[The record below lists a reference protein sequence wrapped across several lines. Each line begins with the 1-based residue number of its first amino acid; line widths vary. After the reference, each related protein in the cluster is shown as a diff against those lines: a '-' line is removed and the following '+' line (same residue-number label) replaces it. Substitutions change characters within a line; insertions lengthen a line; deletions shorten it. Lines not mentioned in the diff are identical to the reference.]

1 MSFQGSLAELPLP
14 DVIQLVSSSGK
25 TGCFHLTDGDIK
37 GQIFIHEGKIVHAQV
52 EDLSG
57 EEAVYQLAIWSRGEF
72 FFETGAAVA
81 ANTITKTNTNL
92 LMEAARR
99 LDEWRVL
106 QKKVPSMDLVPEF
119 VIPEG
124 REGQINLNTSEW
136 LILSKIDGRR
146 SIKAIANAS
155 SHSTFDACKI
165 LYGLI
170 ATNLIRLKEAP
181 AAAAP
186 RTPPAPVQAPPPAAS
201 APASSVAPPTPTAS
215 GPETRPPNAPLP
227 RQATIPPGSMTQ
239 AGTELVQRLLKIRDT
254 ANALL
259 GAGGEAVVQK
269 HVVAARLA
277 IERGAGIE
285 VVEQAIQQIAAAA
298 AILKGPQATDIVL
311 ERLRATR

>member
-1 MSFQGSLAELPLP
+1 MSFQGSLSELPLP

-25 TGCFHLTDGDIK
+25 TGCFHLTDGDVK
-37 GQIFIHEGKIVHAQV
+37 GQIYIQEGRIVHAQV

-72 FFETGAAVA
+72 FFETGASVA

-106 QKKVPSMDLVPEF
+106 QKKVPSMELVPEF

-155 SHSTFDACKI
+155 SHSTFEACKI

-170 ATNLIRLKEAP
+170 ATNLIRLKEPPAAP
-181 AAAAP
+181 AP
-186 RTPPAPVQAPPPAAS
+186 RPQAPPAPSLSAS
-201 APASSVAPPTPTAS
+201 TSNAS
-215 GPETRPPNAPLP
+215 GTITGPTGRPANAPLP
-227 RQATIPPGSMTQ
+227 RQATMPPGTMPQ
-239 AGTELVQRLLKIRDT
+239 ASLELIQRLVRIRDT

-259 GAGGEAVVQK
+259 GAGGEPVVQK

-285 VVEQAIQQIAAAA
+285 AVETAIQQIASAA

-311 ERLRATR
+311 ERLRAAR

>member
-14 DVIQLVSSSGK
+14 DVIQLVASAGK
-25 TGCFHLTDGDIK
+25 TGRFHLTDGDVK
-37 GQIFIHEGKIVHAQV
+37 GQIYIHEGKIVHAQV

-57 EEAVYQLAIWSRGEF
+57 EEAVYQLAIWNRGEF
-72 FFETGAAVA
+72 VFETGATIA
-81 ANTITKTNTNL
+81 ANTISKTNTNL

-155 SHSTFDACKI
+155 SHSTFEACKI

-170 ATNLIRLKEAP
+170 ATNLIRLKDP
-181 AAAAP
+181 L
-186 RTPPAPVQAPPPAAS
+186 APPPASKPSNPAAS
-201 APASSVAPPTPTAS
+201 PATHPTGRPT
-215 GPETRPPNAPLP
+215 TDPLP
-227 RQATIPPGSMTQ
+227 RPANLPQSPLSPASL
-239 AGTELVQRLLKIRDT
+239 ELLQRLVRVRDI
-254 ANALL
+254 ASALL
-259 GAGGEAVVQK
+259 GAGGEPMVQK
-269 HVVAARLA
+269 HVQEARLG
-277 IERGAGIE
+277 IERGAGSE
-285 VVEQAIQQIAAAA
+285 VLDQAIQRIATDAAS
-298 AILKGPQATDIVL
+298 IKGPQATDIVL
-311 ERLRATR
+311 ERLRAVK

>member
-1 MSFQGSLAELPLP
+1 MSFQGSLSELPLP

-25 TGCFHLTDGDIK
+25 TGCFHLTDGDVK
-37 GQIFIHEGKIVHAQV
+37 GQIYIQEGRIVHAQV

-106 QKKVPSMDLVPEF
+106 QKKVPSMELVPEF

-155 SHSTFDACKI
+155 SHSTFEACKI

-181 AAAAP
+181 VAPAARPAAI
-186 RTPPAPVQAPPPAAS
+186 AAPPPQSLSAS
-201 APASSVAPPTPTAS
+201 TSGAPQVSPTGATA
-215 GPETRPPNAPLP
+215 RPANAPLP
-227 RQATIPPGSMTQ
+227 RQTTMAPGALSPAAQ
-239 AGTELVQRLLKIRDT
+239 ELVQRLVKIRDT

-277 IERGAGIE
+277 LERGAGVE
-285 VVEQAIQQIAAAA
+285 VIEQAIQQIASAA

-311 ERLRATR
+311 ERLRAAR

>member
-1 MSFQGSLAELPLP
+1 MSFQGSLSELALP
-14 DVIQLVSSSGK
+14 DVIQLVSSSEK
-25 TGCFHLTDGDIK
+25 TGCFHLTDGEVK
-37 GQIFIHEGKIVHAQV
+37 GEIYIHEGKIVHAQV

-72 FFETGAAVA
+72 FFETGVTVA
-81 ANTITKTNTNL
+81 ANTITKANTNL

-106 QKKVPSMDLVPEF
+106 QRKVPSMDLVPEF

-155 SHSTFDACKI
+155 SHSTFEACKI

-181 AAAAP
+181 AAP
-186 RTPPAPVQAPPPAAS
+186 
-201 APASSVAPPTPTAS
+201 
-215 GPETRPPNAPLP
+215 
-227 RQATIPPGSMTQ
+227 
-239 AGTELVQRLLKIRDT
+239 
-254 ANALL
+254 
-259 GAGGEAVVQK
+259 
-269 HVVAARLA
+269 
-277 IERGAGIE
+277 
-285 VVEQAIQQIAAAA
+285 
-298 AILKGPQATDIVL
+298 
-311 ERLRATR
+311 

>member
-1 MSFQGSLAELPLP
+1 MSFQGSLSELPLP

-25 TGCFHLTDGDIK
+25 TGCFHLTDGDVK
-37 GQIFIHEGKIVHAQV
+37 GQIYIQEGKIVHAQV

-72 FFETGAAVA
+72 FFETGATVA

-106 QKKVPSMDLVPEF
+106 QRKVPSMDLVPEF

-155 SHSTFDACKI
+155 SHSTFEACKI

-170 ATNLIRLKEAP
+170 ATNLIRLKEPVAAP
-181 AAAAP
+181 APRPAA
-186 RTPPAPVQAPPPAAS
+186 PPAPSLSASTPSATGPITGPTGRPA
-201 APASSVAPPTPTAS
+201 
-215 GPETRPPNAPLP
+215 NAPLP
-227 RQATIPPGSMTQ
+227 RQATMPPGTMPQ
-239 AGTELVQRLLKIRDT
+239 ASIELVQRLVRIRDT

-259 GAGGEAVVQK
+259 GTGGEPVVQK

-277 IERGAGIE
+277 IERGAG
-285 VVEQAIQQIAAAA
+285 VEAVETAIQQIASAA

-311 ERLRATR
+311 ERLRAAR

>member
-1 MSFQGSLAELPLP
+1 MSFQGSLSELPLP

-25 TGCFHLTDGDIK
+25 TGCFHLTDGDVK
-37 GQIFIHEGKIVHAQV
+37 GQIYIHEGKIVHAQV

-81 ANTITKTNTNL
+81 ANTIAKTNTNL

-106 QKKVPSMDLVPEF
+106 QRKVPSMDLVPEF

-155 SHSTFDACKI
+155 SHSTFEACKI

-170 ATNLIRLKEAP
+170 ATNLIRLKEGAAAP
-181 AAAAP
+181 VTRTVAAPPASAPVISPATAAAAA
-186 RTPPAPVQAPPPAAS
+186 TS
-201 APASSVAPPTPTAS
+201 ATAT
-215 GPETRPPNAPLP
+215 GAQNRPPLP
-227 RQATIPPGSMTQ
+227 RQATIPPGGPSP
-239 AGTELVQRLLKIRDT
+239 ASLELVQRLLKIRDT

-259 GAGGEAVVQK
+259 GTGGEAVVLK
-269 HVVAARLA
+269 HVAAARIA
-277 IERGAGIE
+277 IERGAGLE
-285 VVEQAIQQIAAAA
+285 VLDQAIQQIAGAAA
-298 AILKGPQATDIVL
+298 VLKGPQATDIVL

>member
-1 MSFQGSLAELPLP
+1 MSFQGSLSELPLP
-14 DVIQLVSSSGK
+14 DVVQLVSSSGK

-37 GQIFIHEGKIVHAQV
+37 GQIYIHEGKIVHAQV

-57 EEAVYQLAIWSRGEF
+57 EEAVYQLAIWSKGEF
-72 FFETGAAVA
+72 FFETGASVA

-170 ATNLIRLKEAP
+170 ATNLIRLKEP
-181 AAAAP
+181 AAAPAP
-186 RTPPAPVQAPPPAAS
+186 PRPPAP
-201 APASSVAPPTPTAS
+201 
-215 GPETRPPNAPLP
+215 
-227 RQATIPPGSMTQ
+227 
-239 AGTELVQRLLKIRDT
+239 
-254 ANALL
+254 
-259 GAGGEAVVQK
+259 
-269 HVVAARLA
+269 
-277 IERGAGIE
+277 
-285 VVEQAIQQIAAAA
+285 
-298 AILKGPQATDIVL
+298 
-311 ERLRATR
+311 

>member
-14 DVIQLVSSSGK
+14 DVVQLVSASGK

-37 GQIFIHEGKIVHAQV
+37 GQIYIHEGKIVHAQV

-72 FFETGAAVA
+72 FFETGASVA

-99 LDEWRVL
+99 LDEWKVL

-155 SHSTFDACKI
+155 SHSTFEACKI

-170 ATNLIRLKEAP
+170 ATNLIRLKEATHQAQP
-181 AAAAP
+181 RAVSAASTSSTAS
-186 RTPPAPVQAPPPAAS
+186 PPPS
-201 APASSVAPPTPTAS
+201 LPSGTGPTPRPAS
-215 GPETRPPNAPLP
+215 APLP
-227 RQATIPPGSMTQ
+227 RQATVAPSTLPAASV
-239 AGTELVQRLLKIRDT
+239 ELIQRLMRIRDT
-254 ANALL
+254 ATALL
-259 GAGGEAVVQK
+259 GASGEAVVMK
-269 HVVAARLA
+269 HVIASRLA
-277 IERGAGIE
+277 IERGAG
-285 VVEQAIQQIAAAA
+285 VEAIDLAIQQIATAAA
-298 AILKGPQATDIVL
+298 SIKGPQAPDIVL

>member
-1 MSFQGSLAELPLP
+1 MSFQGSLSELPLP

-25 TGCFHLTDGDIK
+25 TGCFHLTDGDVK
-37 GQIFIHEGKIVHAQV
+37 GQIYILAGKIVHAQV
-52 EDLSG
+52 EELSG

-72 FFETGAAVA
+72 FFETGASGE

-155 SHSTFDACKI
+155 GHSTFEACKI

-170 ATNLIRLKEAP
+170 ATNLIRLKEGTP
-181 AAAAP
+181 AAPVRPVSAA
-186 RTPPAPVQAPPPAAS
+186 TTTQPPAPHPGTGV
-201 APASSVAPPTPTAS
+201 T
-215 GPETRPPNAPLP
+215 TRPPTAPLP
-227 RQATIPPGSMTQ
+227 RESTIPPGSLTP
-239 AGTELVQRLLKIRDT
+239 ASLELVQRLVKIRDT
-254 ANALL
+254 ASALL
-259 GAGGEAVVQK
+259 GASGETVVQK
-269 HVVAARLA
+269 HVAAARLA
-277 IERGAGIE
+277 IERGAGMEAI
-285 VVEQAIQQIAAAA
+285 EQAIQQIALAAA
-298 AILKGPQATDIVL
+298 ALKGPQATDIVL
-311 ERLRATR
+311 ERLRAAR

>member
-25 TGCFHLTDGDIK
+25 TGCFHLTDGDVK
-37 GQIFIHEGKIVHAQV
+37 GQIYIQEGKIVHAQV

-72 FFETGAAVA
+72 FFETGATVA
-81 ANTITKTNTNL
+81 SNTITKTNTNL

-106 QKKVPSMDLVPEF
+106 QKKVPSMELIPEF

-155 SHSTFDACKI
+155 SHSTFEACKI

-170 ATNLIRLKEAP
+170 ATNLIRLKEP
-181 AAAAP
+181 AAAPAP
-186 RTPPAPVQAPPPAAS
+186 RPTAS
-201 APASSVAPPTPTAS
+201 APPSSLSASTSSAVPGTGTGPTA
-215 GPETRPPNAPLP
+215 RPPLP
-227 RQATIPPGSMTQ
+227 RQTTMAPGALSPAAQ
-239 AGTELVQRLLKIRDT
+239 ELVQRLVRIRDT

-269 HVVAARLA
+269 HVVAARVAL
-277 IERGAGIE
+277 ERGAGAE

-298 AILKGPQATDIVL
+298 AVLKGPQATDIVL
-311 ERLRATR
+311 ERLRAAR